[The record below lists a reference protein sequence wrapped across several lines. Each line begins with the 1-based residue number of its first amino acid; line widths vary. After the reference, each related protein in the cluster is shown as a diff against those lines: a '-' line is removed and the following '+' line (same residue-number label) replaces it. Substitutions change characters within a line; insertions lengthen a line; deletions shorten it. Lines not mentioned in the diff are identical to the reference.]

1 MVVGLD
7 TFSAHFKDF
16 QDSYIIIGGTAC
28 DIIIEEAGFTPR
40 ATDDIDMILIVEALS
55 PEFVAKFWEFIKQGK
70 YTIQQKNQ
78 EERNCYRFAAP
89 ENPKYPKQLELFSK
103 VPDIIDAN
111 EGAHLT
117 PIPVEEGLSSLSA
130 ILLDETYYN
139 YTIDNSD
146 MKDGVHFAAPH
157 TLICLKAFA
166 FLNNI
171 ERKAAGQN
179 VHSVDIKK
187 HKNDVFRMVM
197 MLNENSQFDLPQTIK
212 ADMQKFVDTIK
223 NDLPQQNIFKDSGFG
238 NQDMGAIFNRL
249 VKAFQLTA
257 E

>member
-55 PEFVAKFWEFIKQGK
+55 PEFVAKFWEFIVLGQ
-70 YTIQQKNQ
+70 YAIQQKNE
-78 EERNCYRFAAP
+78 EERNCYRFA
-89 ENPKYPKQLELFSK
+89 NPANPDYPKQLELFCK
-103 VPDIIDAN
+103 EPDIIDVN
-111 EGAHLT
+111 YGAHLT
-117 PIPVEEGLSSLSA
+117 PIPVEEGLSSMSA
-130 ILLDETYYN
+130 ILLDENYYN
-139 YTIDNSD
+139 YTIKHSEV
-146 MKDGVHFAAPH
+146 KEGVHYATPQ

-166 FLNNI
+166 FLNNT
-171 ERKAAGQN
+171 ERKAAGQT
-179 VHSVDIKK
+179 VRSVDIKK

-197 MLNENSQFDLPQTIK
+197 MLNENDRFDLPDTIK
-212 ADMQKFVDTIK
+212 VDMQKFVYTIK
-223 NDLPQQNIFKDSGFG
+223 DDLPSAETLATNGFG
-238 NQDMGAIFNRL
+238 NQDMRQIFNKL
-249 VKAFQLTA
+249 IQAFQLA

>member
-28 DIIIEEAGFTPR
+28 DIIIEDAGFTPR

-55 PEFVAKFWEFIKQGK
+55 PEFVAKFWEFIVLGQ
-70 YTIQQKNQ
+70 YAVQQKNE
-78 EERNCYRFAAP
+78 EERNCYRFA
-89 ENPKYPKQLELFSK
+89 NPANADYPKQLELFCK
-103 VPDIIDAN
+103 EPDVIDVN

-117 PIPVEEGLSSLSA
+117 PIPVEEGLSSMSA
-130 ILLDETYYN
+130 ILLDENYYN
-139 YTIDNSD
+139 YTLEHSEV
-146 MKDGVHFAAPH
+146 KEGVHYATPQ
-157 TLICLKAFA
+157 TIICLKAFA
-166 FLNNI
+166 FLNNT

-179 VHSVDIKK
+179 VRTVDIKK

-197 MLNENSQFDLPQTIK
+197 MLTENDRFDLPDSIK

-223 NDLPQQNIFKDSGFG
+223 NDLPSADTLASNGFVNPDM
-238 NQDMGAIFNRL
+238 NQIFNKL
-249 VKAFQLTA
+249 TQAFQLA